1 MANIAGQAGVN
12 LSADLA
18 SYLSQNNGNL
28 TSEQLTGIINN
39 YLSGGD
45 KVQAQ
50 GGSISTGVYK
60 RFGEFDTVQGKVDT
74 VTSGL
79 WSGDTG

>member
-1 MANIAGQAGVN
+1 MAQISGQAGVN

-39 YLSGGD
+39 Y
-45 KVQAQ
+45 
-50 GGSISTGVYK
+50 
-60 RFGEFDTVQGKVDT
+60 
-74 VTSGL
+74 
-79 WSGDTG
+79 